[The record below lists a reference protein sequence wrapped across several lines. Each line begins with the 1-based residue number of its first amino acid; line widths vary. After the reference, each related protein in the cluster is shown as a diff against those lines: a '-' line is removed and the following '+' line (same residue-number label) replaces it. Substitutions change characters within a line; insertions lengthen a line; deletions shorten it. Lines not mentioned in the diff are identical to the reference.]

1 MPPVEEASAGGSWG
15 ALPCSSPFPGFPS
28 SNPMFIQRD
37 FNSASLSGAA
47 THRAPGLLDGRRSRA
62 PKGLTIVE
70 VLVALAFL
78 AVFAAGVVGLA
89 IAVLNG
95 NAKSRS
101 TDIAVYLALDKL
113 ESTRNKTYSSVA
125 PGSVTENF
133 GTITV
138 AGVSFPD
145 FQRTT
150 AVSDNTPATGMKRV
164 VVTVLS
170 RRGSRVRQEMII
182 GQ

>member
-1 MPPVEEASAGGSWG
+1 MMH
-15 ALPCSSPFPGFPS
+15 FRPS
-28 SNPMFIQRD
+28 SV
-37 FNSASLSGAA
+37 FNTTTSWPARRAAHLPGAESQG
-47 THRAPGLLDGRRSRA
+47 APDLPSGRRASA
-62 PKGLTIVE
+62 PKGLTIIE

-78 AVFAAGVVGLA
+78 AVFAAGIVGLA

-95 NAKSRS
+95 NAKSQA
-101 TDIAVYLALDKL
+101 TDTALYLALDKL

-150 AVSDNTPATGMKRV
+150 EVTDNTPKAGMKRV

-170 RRGSRVRQEMII
+170 RRGSNVRQEMII